1 MFARVASQAFFGAKH
16 FAFGKGEQ
24 GARSFASYQLTPRF
38 QEFLLIHGDGRKMV
52 EKGQGLVQRKGHGV
66 LCVMTTDTNRG
77 RVGFL
82 AIMGSA
88 GAVACFAADIHQK
101 RCLVFHRPTTG
112 FSLAGDVTAIALIIV
127 LLNPHHQRMPGNDV
141 HGGFASHLDV
151 PAAPLVPVGTLAPGD
166 VVRLLS
172 VVADALSTAWQA
184 VARADVQKGDAVF
197 VIGAGGVGGFVAQIA
212 HALGARVIACDVRA
226 DTLERLLPY
235 GVEEAVMTA
244 GLEARDVRKRV
255 HAVARGWGVPSLRWR
270 VFECSG
276 HPAGQLIAYSL
287 LQRASTLV
295 QVGFTRARVELRLS
309 NLMAFDATVH
319 GSWGCPPEAYP
330 DVLRL
335 IADGRVVIEPFVD
348 IAPLSRVGEMLQ
360 AMAEHRLTHRMI
372 LVPDDK

>member
-1 MFARVASQAFFGAKH
+1 MPAAHAWFLEAPGQPLVERTLELPRELAPGQARVAVAACGLCH
-16 FAFGKGEQ
+16 TDLGFA
-24 GARSFASYQLTPRF
+24 
-38 QEFLLIHGDGRKMV
+38 DGSVRPNHPLP
-52 EKGQGLVQRKGHGV
+52 LVLGHEV
-66 LCVMTTDTNRG
+66 VG
-77 RVGFL
+77 RVE
-82 AIMGSA
+82 AAAA
-88 GAVACFAADIHQK
+88 GHEDLVGQTVIVPAVLPCGDCAWCRAGRGNAC
-101 RCLVFHRPTTG
+101 P
-112 FSLAGDVTAIALIIV
+112 
-127 LLNPHHQRMPGNDV
+127 NQRMPGNDV

-151 PAAPLVPVGTLAPGD
+151 PAAPLVPVGTLAPGYD
-166 VVRLLS
+166 VRLLS